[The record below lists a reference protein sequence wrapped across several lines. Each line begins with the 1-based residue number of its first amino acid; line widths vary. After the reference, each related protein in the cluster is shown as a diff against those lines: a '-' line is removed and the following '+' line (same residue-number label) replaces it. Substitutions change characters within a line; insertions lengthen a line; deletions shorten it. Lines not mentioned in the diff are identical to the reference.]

1 MTHRLYVDESGDH
14 GYDSLDRE
22 DRRYL
27 GLTGL
32 IVNIETHKFDLP
44 DAIEGIKRRFF
55 PHNPDDPVIL
65 HRTEIV
71 RKTGPFHTLQDPERL
86 KRHDLAILEM
96 IANLPYRIISVVLDK
111 KRHIGTYGSAA
122 LHPYHYCMTMLLERY
137 CGYLRLWNGVGD
149 VLCESRGGREDMQ
162 LKRAYESLFQEGSIF
177 RSSEFF
183 NQVLTSKQLK
193 LRKKDANVAGL
204 QLADLLAHPA
214 KEDVL
219 VEHGRKSKSGSEFRE
234 RLRQAMR
241 PRYNRRLANG
251 EVEGYGLILA

>member
-1 MTHRLYVDESGDH
+1 MIRRLYVDESGDH
-14 GYDSLDRE
+14 GYGSLDRE

-32 IVNIETHKFDLP
+32 IVDIETHKFDLP

-65 HRTEIV
+65 HRKEIV
-71 RKTGPFHTLQDPERL
+71 RKTGPFRALQYPERL
-86 KRHDLAILEM
+86 ERHNLAVLEM
-96 IANLPYRIISVVLDK
+96 IASLPYCIISVVLDK
-111 KRHIGTYGSAA
+111 KRHLENYGSAA
-122 LHPYHYCMTMLLERY
+122 LHPYHYCLTMLLERY
-137 CGYLRLWNGVGD
+137 CDYLRIRNGTGD

-162 LKRAYESLFQEGSIF
+162 LKRAYENLFQEGSF
-177 RSSEFF
+177 SRPSEFF
-183 NQVLTSKQLK
+183 TQVLTSKQLK
-193 LRKKDANVAGL
+193 LRKKAANVAGL

-219 VEHGRKSKSGSEFRE
+219 VEYGRASKSGSEFRE

-241 PRYNRRLANG
+241 PRYNRRLADG
-251 EVEGYGLILA
+251 QVQGYGLVLA